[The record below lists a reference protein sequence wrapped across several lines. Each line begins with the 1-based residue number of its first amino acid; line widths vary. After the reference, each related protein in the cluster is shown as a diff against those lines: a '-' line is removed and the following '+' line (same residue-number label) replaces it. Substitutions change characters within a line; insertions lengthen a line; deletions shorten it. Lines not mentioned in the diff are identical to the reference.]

1 MAMKRKRMGAPEAA
15 LRGAISGALAGAAML
30 VAEHIGEATNLA
42 RGPTV
47 GRRWATRLGQ
57 EGRSKRGVAIGWAT
71 HLAYSALLGA
81 ASGVVRTRGELSRPA
96 EGLVA
101 SALAYA
107 AWLPNRTQV
116 PKRGPRLKKLA
127 AQQSPTLYSGALM
140 SGFEAI
146 SKR

>member
-1 MAMKRKRMGAPEAA
+1 MVKRKRMSAPEAA
-15 LRGAISGALAGAAML
+15 LRGALSGALAGAAML
-30 VAEHIGEATNLA
+30 VAEHIGEATDLA

-47 GRRWATRLGQ
+47 GQRWASRLGQ
-57 EGRSKRGVAIGWAT
+57 NRRSRRGTVVGWAT

-81 ASGVVRTRGELSRPA
+81 AYGVVRNRGQLSRPA

-107 AWLPNRTQV
+107 AWLPNRTPA
-116 PKRGPRLKKLA
+116 PKRARRLKKLA
-127 AQQSPTLYSGALM
+127 AQQSPILYSGALM
-140 SGFEAI
+140 SGFEAV

>member
-1 MAMKRKRMGAPEAA
+1 MARKRNRTGAAEAA
-15 LRGAISGALAGAAML
+15 LRGALSGALAGAAML
-30 VAEHIGEATNLA
+30 VAEHIGEATDLA
-42 RGPTV
+42 RGPTI
-47 GRRWATRLGQ
+47 GRRWASRLGQ
-57 EGRSKRGVAIGWAT
+57 ARRSKRGVAIGWAT

-81 ASGVVRTRGELSRPA
+81 AYGVVRNRGELSRPA
-96 EGLVA
+96 DGLVA

-107 AWLPNRTQV
+107 AWLPNRTPV
-116 PKRGPRLKKLA
+116 PKRGPRLKRLA

>member
-1 MAMKRKRMGAPEAA
+1 MVKRKRMGAPEAA
-15 LRGAISGALAGAAML
+15 LRGAVSGALAGAAML
-30 VAEHIGEATNLA
+30 VAEHIGEATDLA

-57 EGRSKRGVAIGWAT
+57 GRSRRSTAVGWAT
-71 HLAYSALLGA
+71 HIAYSALLGA
-81 ASGVVRTRGELSRPA
+81 AYGVIRNRGELSRPA

-107 AWLPNRTQV
+107 AWLPNRTPA
-116 PKRGPRLKKLA
+116 PKRGRRLKKLA
-127 AQQSPTLYSGALM
+127 AQQSPMLYSGALM
-140 SGFEAI
+140 SGFEAV